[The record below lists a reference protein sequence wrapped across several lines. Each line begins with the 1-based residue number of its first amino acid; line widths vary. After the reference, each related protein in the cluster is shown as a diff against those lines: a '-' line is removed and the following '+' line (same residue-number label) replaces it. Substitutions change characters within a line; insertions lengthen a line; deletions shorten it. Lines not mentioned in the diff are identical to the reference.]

1 MTSTYKTLW
10 TDDYL
15 ENFALN
21 EFVKNPLIHYWED
34 CPKTGNPLWNTKFS
48 KRYFLTKFLPA
59 LGVFN
64 IDLGNDNSVLV
75 FMRGNRCHEISP
87 KTLLSVC
94 KKVNYHLGDLG
105 QELNYFIVNYKCLS
119 EPTLETIKSLYDLKP
134 LKDKRH
140 IAYRFF
146 MNGWIEITKDGISD
160 LKQYGEIPDG
170 YFVWNSS
177 IIPHEYL
184 VYETKQSLEDKLH
197 FIQTEQL
204 HPITK
209 EKITKN
215 QVVHFFQ
222 KYRKKIENFTG
233 IQPPTHYRDFIH
245 NLSRNHKGAIDD
257 DTLTRLKLAIGYLIH
272 GYHIEGNRKA
282 VVAVERFNIG
292 MDLDSSNGGTGKS
305 VLFKTLKGLVNY
317 VEVNGKDFT
326 KSSQDKFAFAKVNH
340 STELVHMCDAKTKTF
355 DVERLFNQITD
366 EFHIRRS
373 GQDPFSISAENAPKI
388 CVSSNSPLV
397 GSGSSFN
404 RRQFIVEI
412 GGFYRDKAEKEGLLP
427 NRIHGNKHLCSD
439 EWEQEDWTEFY
450 RFVFECLQFYLS
462 QPNGLPQGNGSSDY
476 EYRKLVE
483 ETDDWDMSDWLI
495 EKIDEYED
503 KGGTHFAEIFYRDF
517 RKVFPDQTKKFKDDK
532 KLLILL
538 RLAANV
544 RGMNLAS
551 KKDGLSHKQKDGLW
565 HKWVDEGMEFV
576 PNRMGKIRKKN
587 DKVGTFTLEKK
598 SSLLNPSQNN
608 IRLVVGRKKE
618 VKTKK

>member
-1 MTSTYKTLW
+1 MFSKYLKTLSILKKFLFINFVIFTIIGLFTLIYLTNIEPSLLKKKSEDHINIINNT
-10 TDDYL
+10 TDNIKRLNIKFQENDIRKFLFSTRFIFQNLDRVIFFDNKL
-15 ENFALN
+15 E
-21 EFVKNPLIHYWED
+21 LIGD
-34 CPKTGNPLWNTKFS
+34 TDTLDLDPRSFS
-48 KRYFLTKFLPA
+48 KRLDTVELEILNEEKTKEI
-59 LGVFN
+59 VEKKN

-209 EKITKN
+209 EKISRN
-215 QVVHFFQ
+215 QVIDFFQ
-222 KYRKKIENFTG
+222 EYRKKIENFTG

-317 VEVNGKDFT
+317 G
-326 KSSQDKFAFAKVNH
+326 
-340 STELVHMCDAKTKTF
+340 
-355 DVERLFNQITD
+355 
-366 EFHIRRS
+366 RS
-373 GQDPFSISAENAPKI
+373 
-388 CVSSNSPLV
+388 
-397 GSGSSFN
+397 
-404 RRQFIVEI
+404 
-412 GGFYRDKAEKEGLLP
+412 
-427 NRIHGNKHLCSD
+427 NKR
-439 EWEQEDWTEFY
+439 Y
-450 RFVFECLQFYLS
+450 
-462 QPNGLPQGNGSSDY
+462 
-476 EYRKLVE
+476 
-483 ETDDWDMSDWLI
+483 
-495 EKIDEYED
+495 
-503 KGGTHFAEIFYRDF
+503 
-517 RKVFPDQTKKFKDDK
+517 
-532 KLLILL
+532 
-538 RLAANV
+538 
-544 RGMNLAS
+544 
-551 KKDGLSHKQKDGLW
+551 
-565 HKWVDEGMEFV
+565 
-576 PNRMGKIRKKN
+576 
-587 DKVGTFTLEKK
+587 
-598 SSLLNPSQNN
+598 
-608 IRLVVGRKKE
+608 
-618 VKTKK
+618 